1 DAGFFRGTSSDQD
14 GRFSDKE
21 KKLLKQMKFEDTLDR
36 KINMDKIN
44 LDVIKPWI
52 TLRIN
57 EILGIE
63 DDVVIEYIMSQLE
76 EKNINPKIMQINI
89 TGFLNARRAREF
101 MGELWM
107 LLVEADESEDGIPQS
122 LIEKK
127 INEMRKEPRVSGNGE
142 AKVEP
147 TPQSCDWANRYSSLS
162 GGRYTGPTKEK
173 GVSDDRITRISPKGG
188 TPPRHRRN
196 STPHDDTPPRRV
208 ATTCGGDDLG
218 QTLSRLT
225 SELQGTTV
233 SKPAVFRKSGN
244 NDEAR
249 TTSEDRPYRHQSIQK
264 AYDDKEKERG
274 RDRDQR
280 RQQRIEEDK
289 KREAESKRREEER
302 LKRRAEE
309 REREKRKEEERARE
323 RERRRA
329 EEREREKRRR
339 RSRTRSRSPARR
351 RFTEGSSSSK
361 RKRSPTPSDSEEDL
375 KRKKR
380 KKHSRR
386 YSDDDSDYERK
397 PKKEK
402 KSKKHKKER
411 RKKDRKRSPTP
422 SSDSLSDTE

>member
-1 DAGFFRGTSSDQD
+1 MGDAGFFRGTSSDQD

-76 EKNINPKIMQINI
+76 EKTINPKIMQINI

-127 INEMRKEPRVSGNGE
+127 INEMRKEPRATGNGE
-142 AKVEP
+142 AKLEP

-173 GVSDDRITRISPKGG
+173 GVSDDRITRISPQGG
-188 TPPRHRRN
+188 TPPRNRKN
-196 STPHDDTPPRRV
+196 SASHDDTPPRRS
-208 ATTCGGDDLG
+208 LN
-218 QTLSRLT
+218 LSVLLL
-225 SELQGTTV
+225 SN
-233 SKPAVFRKSGN
+233 ACN
-244 NDEAR
+244 NLWYHDCSAL
-249 TTSEDRPYRHQSIQK
+249 Y
-264 AYDDKEKERG
+264 
-274 RDRDQR
+274 
-280 RQQRIEEDK
+280 
-289 KREAESKRREEER
+289 
-302 LKRRAEE
+302 
-309 REREKRKEEERARE
+309 

-361 RKRSPTPSDSEEDL
+361 RRRSPSFSDSEEES
-375 KRKKR
+375 KKKKR

-386 YSDDDSDYERK
+386 YSDDESDYEKK
-397 PKKEK
+397 PRKEK

-411 RKKDRKRSPTP
+411 KKKDRKRSPTP